1 MKKLKK
7 GCENMAKQTHTVNT
21 EDLLKKVSELYELYK
36 RMNQQLLSHQ
46 NLNASAVN
54 LIDIIGDQ
62 KQTLKQVTELTGL
75 DKSTVSRQINALVVK
90 GLVIKEAGQDK
101 RYSYFKLSE
110 EAANIYSEYQL
121 NFKKSFDLSLA
132 GWTEEEKQMLS
143 VLLGRLNR
151 SLGSGLK

>member
-1 MKKLKK
+1 
-7 GCENMAKQTHTVNT
+7 MAKQTHTVNT